1 MISGGRGVG
10 VDDGVLVAVDVGVKV
25 GVGVFV
31 EVGVNVVVLVADG
44 VKDGNG
50 VQVLVDVGGGAL

>member
-1 MISGGRGVG
+1 MG